1 MRPHRWQPTRLL
13 CPWDSPGKN
22 TGVGCHFLLQY
33 MKVKSLS
40 RVWLLATPWIAAY
53 QAPGSMLP
61 SGNLEIL
68 NIYKHKHSGIFAL
81 PLSFSKIHFLFLL
94 LWPFKNLSSLLWNF
108 ILFCHPFQRVA
119 YFYICFSSVQSL
131 SRVQLCDPMN
141 CSMTGLPVHHQ
152 LPEFTQIHVHWVG
165 DAIQPSHPLSSPL
178 LQGII
183 NPKLLII

>member
-1 MRPHRWQPTRLL
+1 
-13 CPWDSPGKN
+13 
-22 TGVGCHFLLQY
+22 
-33 MKVKSLS
+33 
-40 RVWLLATPWIAAY
+40 
-53 QAPGSMLP
+53 MLP

-81 PLSFSKIHFLFLL
+81 SLSFSKIHFLFLL

-165 DAIQPSHPLSSPL
+165 DAVQPSDPLSSPSPPAFNLCQHQGLFQKVSSSHEVAKVKPWTDL
-178 LQGII
+178 L
-183 NPKLLII
+183 